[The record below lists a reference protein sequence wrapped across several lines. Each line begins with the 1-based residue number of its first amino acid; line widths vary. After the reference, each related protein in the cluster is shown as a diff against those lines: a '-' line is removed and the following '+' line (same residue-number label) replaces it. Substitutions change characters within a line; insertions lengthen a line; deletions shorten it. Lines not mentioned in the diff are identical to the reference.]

1 VRIFPHKV
9 DWETAD
15 SLYCCCLSSETLIE
29 MMDRFQVRFN
39 HGCDCFRSYWTEKN
53 KIDETHGLLGTAE
66 RRMSVPGTL
75 SIFGRPSPWEW
86 GADGNCVRVR
96 PTDWMTLM
104 AISVAFHLRR
114 VPSISCD
121 VSSYFHHCSNS

>member
-1 VRIFPHKV
+1 MRIFPHKV
-9 DWETAD
+9 DWETAG

-66 RRMSVPGTL
+66 RSMCVLGTL
-75 SIFGRPSPWEW
+75 SISLAGHRPGNGGRT
-86 GADGNCVRVR
+86 GIVYVYG
-96 PTDWMTLM
+96 
-104 AISVAFHLRR
+104 RR
-114 VPSISCD
+114 IG
-121 VSSYFHHCSNS
+121 